1 MKKSISIVTSGLPF
15 NGNTINETALG
26 GSESAVIY
34 MARELSK
41 LDNDVTVYCN
51 CDNPNIYNNVDYRTL
66 EQFNNDEKSQPD
78 VLIISRYTQFLSQPL
93 DAKLTILW
101 CHDIQVEHMEFALGT
116 VDRIFCLSK
125 YHKQLYQKQ
134 YNINPYSFIWQT
146 SNGYDQNIITTKN
159 NKKDNYIYASRPE
172 RGLKLLLEKIW
183 PEILTT
189 NPNAILNLCGYDN
202 DNVDE
207 QTKELYN
214 EINVLLDNS
223 INIHHHGTLNKHQ
236 YYDLLS
242 QCEMM
247 LYPSDFPEISC
258 INAIEAQYNG
268 CKVITSDYFAL
279 SETVKT
285 NTKVKA
291 HYGSK
296 EYIRQFL
303 NLLNNKDNIP
313 NIEQYSWENVAK
325 EWDKEIDNMFTKR
338 LSKYKDKIIDNLV
351 YYSDIVAAYQLTND
365 IKYKEML
372 DKSKV
377 DNLTKSDFQSFVKDE
392 DYYLNDRSFQLI
404 DIVKD
409 YDKPLTILDLGCNE
423 GILSL
428 PLMKRFKNIEKMV
441 MFDGS
446 KDVLDFVKSSYGEK
460 YPALEFINDDVRNV
474 LNYNINPDIVIVG
487 ELLEH
492 IEDTNQFL
500 EFLMQLSNGSTLF
513 YFTVPRGPWENM
525 VKNDEICHIH
535 HFELND
541 IKTIFK
547 NVDLKIAKN
556 NGTCLG
562 RRGEP
567 CDNWMFWFNGDK
579 DVKFEKVDYMDK
591 LMKTR
596 PYKSVSVCMIVK
608 DEEDYLSRCLKSVKD
623 IADEII
629 IVDTGSTDDSKY
641 IAGKFTDKIYDL
653 EWCEE
658 DGLGDF
664 SRARNYGVDKACGDY
679 IFYIDADE
687 ELTNPKH
694 VFKFIYSDFYNATLL
709 KQMQVCSRDRLDALS
724 VVSDESHPRL
734 FKNNGLRFTG
744 IIHEYPSR
752 DDEHVLDKVVE
763 HPNSVLLHYGYCN
776 INMIYDEKYDRNRAL
791 IHKYYKKYPDR
802 MHAKYYMLTD
812 MVDSISIT
820 LQLDV
825 IDKAYLWWKKE
836 LKNCGD
842 NHIQKLCMKT
852 LQEMFRRC
860 YVNGNKVVGKDV
872 EKYIWK
878 VEDNERVIYAIDS
891 FDLEYFRELMMT
903 VG

>member
-1 MKKSISIVTSGLPF
+1 M
-15 NGNTINETALG
+15 
-26 GSESAVIY
+26 
-34 MARELSK
+34 
-41 LDNDVTVYCN
+41 
-51 CDNPNIYNNVDYRTL
+51 NNA
-66 EQFNNDEKSQPD
+66 Q
-78 VLIISRYTQFLSQPL
+78 
-93 DAKLTILW
+93 
-101 CHDIQVEHMEFALGT
+101 
-116 VDRIFCLSK
+116 
-125 YHKQLYQKQ
+125 
-134 YNINPYSFIWQT
+134 
-146 SNGYDQNIITTKN
+146 
-159 NKKDNYIYASRPE
+159 
-172 RGLKLLLEKIW
+172 
-183 PEILTT
+183 
-189 NPNAILNLCGYDN
+189 AI
-202 DNVDE
+202 
-207 QTKELYN
+207 
-214 EINVLLDNS
+214 
-223 INIHHHGTLNKHQ
+223 
-236 YYDLLS
+236 
-242 QCEMM
+242 
-247 LYPSDFPEISC
+247 P
-258 INAIEAQYNG
+258 AI
-268 CKVITSDYFAL
+268 D
-279 SETVKT
+279 
-285 NTKVKA
+285 
-291 HYGSK
+291 
-296 EYIRQFL
+296 
-303 NLLNNKDNIP
+303 
-313 NIEQYSWENVAK
+313 QYSWENVAK
-325 EWDKEIDNMFTKR
+325 SWDKEIDLMFEKR

-372 DKSKV
+372 DKSKI
-377 DNLTKSDFQSFVKDE
+377 DNLTKSDFKSFVKDE
-392 DYYLNDRSFQLI
+392 DYYLNDRSLQLI

-428 PLMKRFKNIEKMV
+428 PLMKRFDNIEKMV

-474 LNYNINPDIVIVG
+474 LNYDINPDIVIVG

-492 IEDTNQFL
+492 IEDTPQFL

-513 YFTVPRGPWENM
+513 YFTVHRGPWENM

-608 DEEDYLSRCLKSVKD
+608 NEEDYLSRCLKSVND

-641 IAGKFTDKIYDL
+641 IAEKFTDKIYDL
-653 EWCEE
+653 EWCES

-664 SRARNYGVDKACGDY
+664 SRARNYGVEKAVGDY

-734 FKNNGLRFTG
+734 FKNNGIKFTG

-776 INMIYDEKYDRNRAL
+776 INMIYDEKYDRNREL
-791 IHKYYKKYPDR
+791 IHKYYAHYPER
-802 MHAKYYMLTD
+802 KIAKYYMLTD

-820 LQLDV
+820 LRLDV

-836 LKNCGD
+836 LRNCGD

-860 YVNGNKVVGKDV
+860 YVNGNLVNGREV

-878 VEDNERVIYAIDS
+878 GDEGERVVYAVDS
-891 FDLEYFRELMMT
+891 FDLGYFRELM
-903 VG
+903 VE

>member
-1 MKKSISIVTSGLPF
+1 MKKSITIVTSGLPF

-34 MARELSK
+34 MARELAK
-41 LDNDVTVYCN
+41 LNNVTVYCN
-51 CDNPNIYNNVDYRTL
+51 CDKPNIYDNVDYRTL
-66 EQFNNDEKSQPD
+66 EQFNNDEKAQTD
-78 VLIISRYTQFLSQPL
+78 VLIISRYTNFLSLPI

-101 CHDIQVEHMEFALGT
+101 CHDIQVENMQFALGT

-134 YNINPYSFIWQT
+134 YQINPYSYIWQT

-159 NKKDNYIYASRPE
+159 NQKNNYIYASRPE

-183 PEILTT
+183 PEILIN
-189 NPNAILNLCGYDN
+189 NPDSILNLCGYDN
-202 DNVDE
+202 DNVDD

-214 EINVLLDNS
+214 EINILLEQSDN
-223 INIHHHGTLNKHQ
+223 IKHHGTLNKTQ
-236 YYDLLS
+236 YYELLS

-285 NTKVKA
+285 NTKVKKPYA
-291 HYGSK
+291 SK
-296 EYIRQFL
+296 EYVNDFL
-303 NLLNNKDNIP
+303 KLMNNKDTIP
-313 NIEQYSWENVAK
+313 NIENYSWENVAK
-325 EWDKEIDNMFTKR
+325 EWDNEIDNMFHKR
-338 LSKYKDKIIDNLV
+338 LEKFKDKIIDNLV
-351 YYSDIVAAYQLTND
+351 YHSDIVAAYELTKD

-372 DKSKV
+372 EKSKV
-377 DNLTKSDFQSFVKDE
+377 DNLTKSDFKSFKKDE
-392 DYYLNDRSFQLI
+392 DYYLNDRSLQLI
-404 DIVKD
+404 DIIKD

-428 PLMKRFKNIEKMV
+428 PLLKRFNNIEKMV

-446 KDVLDFVKSSYGEK
+446 ADVLDFVKDSYGEK
-460 YPALEFINDDVRNV
+460 YPSLEFINDDVRNV
-474 LNYNINPDIVIVG
+474 LNYDINPDIVIVG

-492 IEDTNQFL
+492 IEDTIQFL

-513 YFTVPRGPWENM
+513 YFTVPRGPWESM
-525 VKNDEICHIH
+525 IKDAKDIHHIH
-535 HFELND
+535 NFELND
-541 IKTIFK
+541 IKTIFR
-547 NVDLKIAKN
+547 NVDLKISKN

-567 CDNWMFWFNGDK
+567 CDNWMFWFNGHK
-579 DVKFEKVDYMDK
+579 DIKFEKLDYMDK

-608 DEEDYLSRCLKSVKD
+608 NEEDYLSRCLKSIKD

-629 IVDTGSTDDSKY
+629 IVDTGSTDDSLY
-641 IAGKFTDKIYDL
+641 IAGKFTDNVHHLD
-653 EWCEE
+653 WCEE

-664 SRARNYGVDKACGDY
+664 SRARNYGVDLAGGDY

-687 ELTNPKH
+687 ELTNSRH
-694 VFKFIYSDFYNATLL
+694 LFKFINSDYYDAVLVN
-709 KQMQVCSRDRLDALS
+709 QMQVCSRDRLDALS

-734 FKNNGLRFTG
+734 FKNNGIKFTG

-752 DDEHVLDKVVE
+752 DDEHVLAKVVQ
-763 HPNSVLLHYGYCN
+763 HPNTVILHYGYCN
-776 INMIYDEKYDRNRAL
+776 INMIYDEKYDRNREL
-791 IHKYYKKYPDR
+791 IHKYYKHYPER
-802 MHAKYYMLTD
+802 KIAKYYMLTD

-820 LQLDV
+820 LRMEV
-825 IDKAYLWWKKE
+825 IDKAYLWWKRE

-842 NHIQKLCMKT
+842 NHIQKLCMRT

-891 FDLEYFRELMMT
+891 FDLEYFRELMT

>member
-34 MARELSK
+34 IARELAK
-41 LDNDVTVYCN
+41 YNDVTVYCN
-51 CDNPNIYNNVDYRTL
+51 CDNPNIYDNVDYRTL
-66 EQFNNDEKSQPD
+66 AQFNNDEKSQPD
-78 VLIISRYTQFLSQPL
+78 VLIISRYTHFLSQPL
-93 DAKLTILW
+93 DAKMTILW
-101 CHDIQVEHMEFALGT
+101 CHDVQVEHMEFALGT

-134 YNINPYSFIWQT
+134 YNINPYSYIWQT

-183 PEILTT
+183 PEIIST
-189 NPNAILNLCGYDN
+189 NPNAILNLCGYNN

-207 QTKELYN
+207 QTKELYQ
-214 EINVLLDNS
+214 EIDNLLDDSN
-223 INIHHHGTLNKHQ
+223 NIKHHGTLNKQQ
-236 YYDLLS
+236 YYELLS
-242 QCEMM
+242 ECEMM

-291 HYGSK
+291 PYGSK
-296 EYIRQFL
+296 EYIKQFL
-303 NLLNNKDNIP
+303 SLMNSTQPIP
-313 NIEQYSWENVAK
+313 SIEQYSWENVAK
-325 EWDKEIDNMFTKR
+325 SWDKEIDSMFEKR

-365 IKYKEML
+365 IKYREML

-377 DNLTKSDFQSFVKDE
+377 DNLTKSDFKSFEKDE
-392 DYYLNDRSFQLI
+392 DYYLNDRSLQLI

-428 PLMKRFKNIEKMV
+428 PLMKRFNNIEKMV

-474 LNYNINPDIVIVG
+474 LNYDINPDIVIVG

-492 IEDTNQFL
+492 IEDTGQFL

-525 VKNDEICHIH
+525 VKGIDKDIHHIH

-608 DEEDYLSRCLKSVKD
+608 NEEDYLSRCLKSVKD

-653 EWCEE
+653 EWCES

-664 SRARNYGVDKACGDY
+664 SRARNYGVDRAVGDY

-687 ELTNPKH
+687 ELTNAKH

-734 FKNNGLRFTG
+734 FKNNGIKFTG
-744 IIHEYPSR
+744 IIHEYPSI

-776 INMIYDEKYDRNRAL
+776 INMVYDEKYDRNREL
-791 IHKYYKKYPDR
+791 IHKYYYHYPER
-802 MHAKYYMLTD
+802 KIAKYYMLTD

-820 LQLDV
+820 LRMEV

-836 LKNCGD
+836 LRNCGD
-842 NHIQKLCMKT
+842 NHIEKLCMKT

-860 YVNGNKVVGKDV
+860 YVNGNLVNGREV

-878 VEDNERVIYAIDS
+878 GDDGERVVYAVDS
-891 FDLEYFRELMMT
+891 FDLGYFRELMAS
-903 VG
+903 